1 MTSGSNGLNPDDYFL
16 SSGFP
21 TDFHE
26 YEISGENGIS
36 PSGSLLPFGFSS
48 SSVSNPQ
55 GSYLPAMDTDTRNP
69 QSFNSFSVDGIGVN
83 NVGSR
88 NGGNDGPLSLHES
101 VRIHAPI
108 HT

>member
-1 MTSGSNGLNPDDYFL
+1 MTSGGNGLSPDDNFL

-21 TDFHE
+21 ADFHD
-26 YEISGENGIS
+26 YDISGENGIS

-55 GSYLPAMDTDTRNP
+55 GSYLPAMDTDTRNL
-69 QSFNSFSVDGIGVN
+69 QSFNSFSVDRMDIN
-83 NVGSR
+83 NVGR

-101 VRIHAPI
+101 VRIPALI